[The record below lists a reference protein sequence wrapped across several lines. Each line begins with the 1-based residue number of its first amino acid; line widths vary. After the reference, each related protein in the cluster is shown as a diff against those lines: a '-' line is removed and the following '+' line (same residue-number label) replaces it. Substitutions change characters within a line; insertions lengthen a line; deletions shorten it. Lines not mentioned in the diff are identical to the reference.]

1 MQSNTTPL
9 QRIWRLVVQE
19 SRNIRFLYSYAIIAG
34 AISLVLPIGIQAM
47 MGLVA
52 GGRLS
57 TGWLILVILIC
68 AGVLISGITRLAQI
82 SILEKIQQRM
92 FVNTAFNF
100 SNKIGFISGQTRG
113 ENKVVELSERFL
125 DIITVQKSFAK
136 LLLDFSASVLQIFFG
151 VLLLA
156 VYHVSFLIFGVAV
169 LLTLATII
177 RFTWKNGIS
186 TARYESD
193 FKFKT
198 AYWITEIARNKNLFR
213 FFKNSSYHVHR
224 TDELLAGYLQG
235 RNGHFKVIYRQA
247 AIAIGM
253 KVIVTAVL
261 LLLGSWLLVNQ
272 SISLGQFLASEILII
287 TLLSAVEKLILT
299 VENIYDS
306 GIALEKMGYVT
317 DIEIPEEQHIDSHVK
332 ITSAPEISI
341 KTLNDPD
348 TVVEIKPGQKVGIL
362 GMPGSGRTAILRAI
376 LGEQHGQLNLK
387 INNIPVRNVSS
398 EEYNDFTGICFQ
410 SSTLFEGTIAENIAL
425 REDYNKSEIS
435 NLIQVTHLNRFVEE
449 QEHGFEQKIDI
460 QSGGLPNNIARKI
473 LLARA
478 LYGQP
483 NLLLIDDI
491 WNVFTR
497 EELSQIVQY
506 ISSLKSTVII
516 ISNVLP
522 VLEQMDKMLFF
533 DNNLIEEYNSP
544 ELLSHNPKIKNIVWM

>member
-9 QRIWRLVVQE
+9 LRIWKLVVQE
-19 SRNIRFLYSYAIIAG
+19 SRNIRFLYAYAIIAG

-92 FVNTAFNF
+92 FVNTAFSF

-156 VYHVSFLIFGVAV
+156 IYHVSFLIFGVAV

-177 RFTWKNGIS
+177 RFTWKNGIV
-186 TARYESD
+186 TARSESD
-193 FKFKT
+193 YKFKT

-235 RNGHFKVIYRQA
+235 RNGHFKIIYRQA

-253 KVIVTAVL
+253 KVLVTAVL

-317 DIEIPEEQHIDSHVK
+317 DIEIPIEQHIDSHVK

-341 KTLNDPD
+341 KTLAHPD
-348 TVVEIKPGQKVGIL
+348 KMVEIKPGQKVGIL

-497 EELSQIVQY
+497 EELSEIIQY
-506 ISSLKSTVII
+506 ISSLKSTVVI

-533 DNNLIEEYNSP
+533 DNNMIEEYNSP
-544 ELLSHNPKIKNIVWM
+544 EMLSHNPKVKNIVWM